1 MKPNLRNYIARSFY
15 SSTIKEFIYSDE
27 DAILGQLSKNSGAEL
42 DQVHAWVE
50 QIRVLKS
57 FLSDYNGRILFEFS
71 IPRMGTRVDTILLIE
86 NVIFVIEFKVGE
98 KEFNS
103 YGYNQ
108 VWDYALD
115 LKNFHEKS
123 EIPLIC
129 PIYVAT
135 NAKSIDFSIIETINN
150 DNSLKPIHANN
161 DTLKDVIQ
169 SVLVY
174 ADGFPELDIENWEKG
189 RYYPTPTIIEKAS
202 DLYYNNSVKDIA
214 DKSSD
219 AENFTHT
226 TNKVSEIIN
235 ISREGNRKSICFI
248 TGVPGAGKTLVG
260 LEIASKHL
268 NKERRESSVY
278 LSGNGPLVKVLQ
290 EALAMNFIQKSKEV
304 VKKGEARSRVKAF
317 IQNVHHFRDE
327 CLKDDKP
334 QPEHVAIFDEAQRAW
349 NITQTTTFMKNKKN
363 VPDFNMSEPEY
374 LISCM
379 DRHNDWAVILCLVG
393 GGQEINTG
401 EAGIGEWIDAI
412 NRSYKNWDIYISEN
426 LKDEE
431 YAAGNSLSLIENK
444 DKLFIE
450 NSLHLAVS
458 MRSYRAEKLSE
469 FVKKVL
475 DINIEEAKNLY
486 NEFSDKYPLVITR
499 DIHKAKEWLR
509 GQARGSERYGMV
521 VSSKAQ
527 RLKPL
532 AIDVRYDTD
541 PVHWFLKENDDVRSS
556 YYLEDVATE
565 FHIQGLELDW
575 VCVTWDGDFR
585 YSEKGWEHKNFVG
598 KKWQNINS
606 EAIKSFQKNAYRV
619 LLTRA
624 RQGMIICIPK
634 GDKNDNT
641 RLPEFYDSTYNY
653 FKEIGVREIE

>member
-15 SSTIKEFIYSDE
+15 SSSIKDFIDSDNN
-27 DAILGQLSKNSGAEL
+27 AILGQLSKNSGAEL
-42 DQVHAWVE
+42 DQVHAWIE
-50 QIRVLKS
+50 QIEILKS
-57 FLSDYNGRILFEFS
+57 FLNKYNGRVLFEFS
-71 IPRMGTRVDTILLIE
+71 IPRMGTRVDTILLID

-98 KEFNS
+98 KEYNS
-103 YGYNQ
+103 SGYNQ

-123 EIPLIC
+123 ELPLIA
-129 PIYVAT
+129 PIYVST
-135 NAKSIDFSIIETINN
+135 EAKPINISIIETINN
-150 DNSLKPIHANN
+150 DNSLKPFYANN
-161 DTLKDVIQ
+161 DNLKEIIE
-169 SVLVY
+169 SVLDY
-174 ADGFPELDIENWEKG
+174 AKGYPYLDIENWEKG

-219 AENFTHT
+219 TESFTQT

-235 ISREGNRKSICFI
+235 KSRAENRKSICFI

-349 NITQTTTFMKNKKN
+349 NKKQTSDFMKRKKN
-363 VPDFNMSEPEY
+363 VPDFDVSEPEY

-379 DRHNDWAVILCLVG
+379 DRHKDWAVILCLVG

-401 EAGIGEWIDAI
+401 EAGIGEWIEAI
-412 NRSYKNWDIYISEN
+412 NRKFKYWDIYISDN

-431 YAAGNSLSLIENK
+431 YAAGNSLSIIENNE
-444 DKLFIE
+444 KLFIE

-458 MRSYRAEKLSE
+458 MRSFRAEKLSE

-499 DIHKAKEWLR
+499 DINKAKDWLR
-509 GQARGSERYGMV
+509 GQARGTERYGMV

-585 YSEKGWEHKNFVG
+585 YSNKGWIQKNFKG
-598 KKWQNINS
+598 NKWENINS
-606 EAIKSFQKNAYRV
+606 EEIKGFQKNAYRV

-624 RQGMIICIPK
+624 RQGMVICIPK
-634 GDKNDNT
+634 GDINDHT
-641 RLPEFYDSTYNY
+641 RLPEFYDSTYEY
-653 FKEIGVREIE
+653 FKEIGVREI

>member
-15 SSTIKEFIYSDE
+15 SSSIKDFIDSDKN
-27 DAILGQLSKNSGAEL
+27 AILGQLSKNSGAEL
-42 DQVHAWVE
+42 DQVHAWIE
-50 QIRVLKS
+50 QIEILKS
-57 FLSDYNGRILFEFS
+57 FLNKYNGRVLFEFS
-71 IPRMGTRVDTILLIE
+71 IPRMGTRVDTILLID

-98 KEFNS
+98 KEYNS
-103 YGYNQ
+103 SGYNQ

-123 EIPLIC
+123 ELPLIA
-129 PIYVAT
+129 PIYVST
-135 NAKSIDFSIIETINN
+135 EAKPINISIIETINN
-150 DNSLKPIHANN
+150 DNSLKPFYANN
-161 DTLKDVIQ
+161 DNLKEIIE
-169 SVLVY
+169 SVLDY
-174 ADGFPELDIENWEKG
+174 AKGYPYLDIENWEKG

-219 AENFTHT
+219 TESFTQT

-235 ISREGNRKSICFI
+235 KSRAENRKSICFI

-349 NITQTTTFMKNKKN
+349 NKKQTSDFMKRKKN
-363 VPDFNMSEPEY
+363 VPDFDISEPEY

-401 EAGIGEWIDAI
+401 EAGIGEWIEAI
-412 NRSYKNWDIYISEN
+412 NRKYKNWDIYISDN

-444 DKLFIE
+444 EKLFIE

-458 MRSYRAEKLSE
+458 MRSFRAEKLSE

-499 DIHKAKEWLR
+499 DINKAKDWLR
-509 GQARGSERYGMV
+509 GQARGTERYGMV

-585 YSEKGWEHKNFVG
+585 YSPNGWQHKNFVG
-598 KKWQNINS
+598 NKWQNILS
-606 EAIKSFQKNAYRV
+606 EEIKGFQKNAYRV

-624 RQGMIICIPK
+624 RQGMVICIPK
-634 GDKNDNT
+634 GDINDHT
-641 RLPEFYDSTYNY
+641 RLPEFYDSTYEY
-653 FKEIGVREIE
+653 FKEIGVREI

>member
-1 MKPNLRNYIARSFY
+1 MKPNLINYIARSFY
-15 SSTIKEFIYSDE
+15 TSTIKDFMVSDE
-27 DAILGQLSKNSGAEL
+27 NTIIGQLSKNSGAEL
-42 DQVHAWVE
+42 NQVNAWIG

-57 FLSDYNGRILFEFS
+57 FLSKYNGRILFEFS
-71 IPRMGTRVDTILLIE
+71 IPRMGTRVDTILLID

-115 LKNFHEKS
+115 LKNFHQKS
-123 EIPLIC
+123 EYPLIA

-135 NAKSIDFSIIETINN
+135 QAKSIDFSIIETINN
-150 DNSLKPIHANN
+150 DNSLKPIFANI
-161 DTLKDVIQ
+161 DTLQEVIE
-169 SVLVY
+169 SVLEY
-174 ADGFPELDIENWEKG
+174 AEGFPELDIENWEKG

-219 AENFTHT
+219 NESFTLT

-235 ISREGNRKSICFI
+235 KSRVENRKSICFI
-248 TGVPGAGKTLVG
+248 TGVPGSGKTLVG

-304 VKKGEARSRVKAF
+304 IKKGEARSRVKAF

-327 CLKDDKP
+327 CLKDDGP

-363 VPDFNMSEPEY
+363 VPNFDMSEPEY

-379 DRHNDWAVILCLVG
+379 DRHKDWAVILCLVG

-401 EAGIGEWIDAI
+401 EAGIGEWIESI

-431 YAAGNSLSLIENK
+431 YAAGDSLSLIENK
-444 DKLFIE
+444 EKIFIE

-458 MRSYRAEKLSE
+458 MRSFRAEKLSE

-475 DINIEEAKNLY
+475 DNNIEEAKTLY
-486 NEFSDKYPLVITR
+486 KEFSDKYPLVITR
-499 DIHKAKEWLR
+499 DIDKAKQWLR
-509 GQARGSERYGMV
+509 SQARGTERYGMV

-585 YSEKGWEHKNFVG
+585 YSEKGWVHKNFVG
-598 KKWQNINS
+598 NKWQNINS
-606 EAIKSFQKNAYRV
+606 NTIREFQKNAYRV

-624 RQGMIICIPK
+624 RQGMIIVVPQ
-634 GDKNDNT
+634 GDPEDPT
-641 RLPEFYDSTYNY
+641 RRSEFYDPTFNY
-653 FKEIGVREIE
+653 LSDIGFPVI

>member
-15 SSTIKEFIYSDE
+15 SSSIKDFIDSDKN
-27 DAILGQLSKNSGAEL
+27 AILGQLSKNSGAEL
-42 DQVHAWVE
+42 DQVHAWIE
-50 QIRVLKS
+50 QIEILKS
-57 FLSDYNGRILFEFS
+57 FLNKYNGRVLFEFS
-71 IPRMGTRVDTILLIE
+71 IPRMGTRVDTILLID

-98 KEFNS
+98 KEYNS
-103 YGYNQ
+103 SGYNQ

-123 EIPLIC
+123 ELPLIA
-129 PIYVAT
+129 PIYVST
-135 NAKSIDFSIIETINN
+135 EAKPINISIIETINN
-150 DNSLKPIHANN
+150 DNSLKPFYANN
-161 DTLKDVIQ
+161 DNLKEIIE
-169 SVLVY
+169 SVLDY
-174 ADGFPELDIENWEKG
+174 AKGYPYLDIENWEKG

-219 AENFTHT
+219 TESFTQT

-235 ISREGNRKSICFI
+235 KSRAENRKSICFI

-349 NITQTTTFMKNKKN
+349 NKKQTSDFMKRKKN
-363 VPDFNMSEPEY
+363 VPDFDISEPEY

-379 DRHNDWAVILCLVG
+379 DRHKDWAVILCLVG

-401 EAGIGEWIDAI
+401 EAGIGEWIEAI
-412 NRSYKNWDIYISEN
+412 NRKYKNWDIYISDN

-444 DKLFIE
+444 EKLFIE

-458 MRSYRAEKLSE
+458 MRSFRAEKLSE

-499 DIHKAKEWLR
+499 DINKAKDWLR
-509 GQARGSERYGMV
+509 GQARGTERYGMV

-585 YSEKGWEHKNFVG
+585 YSENGWQHKNFVG
-598 KKWQNINS
+598 NKWQNILS
-606 EAIKSFQKNAYRV
+606 EEIKGFQKNAYRV

-624 RQGMIICIPK
+624 RQGMVICIPK
-634 GDKNDNT
+634 GDINDHT
-641 RLPEFYDSTYNY
+641 RLPEFYDSTYEY
-653 FKEIGVREIE
+653 FKEIGVMEIE

>member
-15 SSTIKEFIYSDE
+15 SSTIKDFIDSEKDS
-27 DAILGQLSKNSGAEL
+27 ILGHLSKNSGAEKN
-42 DQVHAWVE
+42 QVDAWQG
-50 QIRVLKS
+50 QIKILKS
-57 FLSDYNGRILFEFS
+57 ILNKYKGRILFEFS
-71 IPRMGTRVDTILLIE
+71 IPRMGTRVDNILLIN

-98 KEFNS
+98 NEYNS
-103 YGYNQ
+103 SGYNQ

-123 EIPLIC
+123 ETPLIA

-150 DNSLKPIHANN
+150 DNSLKPILANN
-161 DTLKDVIQ
+161 ETLQEVIE
-169 SVLVY
+169 SVLLY
-174 ADGFPELDIENWEKG
+174 AEDYPELDIENWEKG

-219 AENFTHT
+219 VESFTHT
-226 TNKVSEIIN
+226 TNKVTEIIN
-235 ISREGNRKSICFI
+235 KSRNESRKSICFI

-290 EALAMNFIQKSKEV
+290 EALAMNFIQKSEV
-304 VKKGEARSRVKAF
+304 VIKKGEARSRVKAF

-327 CLKDDKP
+327 CLKDNRP

-349 NITQTTTFMKNKKN
+349 NKTQTTSFMNRKKN
-363 VPDFNMSEPEY
+363 VLDFDMSEPEY

-379 DRHNDWAVILCLVG
+379 DRHQDWAVILCLVG

-401 EAGIGEWIDAI
+401 EAGIGEWIESV
-412 NRSYKNWDIYISEN
+412 NREYQHWDIYISEN

-431 YAAGNSLSLIENK
+431 YAAGNSLSLIDNK
-444 DKLFIE
+444 DKIFIE

-458 MRSYRAEKLSE
+458 MRSFRAKKLSE

-475 DINIEEAKNLY
+475 DINIDEAKALY
-486 NEFSDKYPLVITR
+486 KEFSDKYPLVITR
-499 DIHKAKEWLR
+499 DIHKAKQWLR
-509 GQARGSERYGMV
+509 DQARGSERYGMV

-541 PVHWFLKENDDVRSS
+541 PVHWFLKEIDDVRSS

-585 YSEKGWEHKNFVG
+585 YSKKGWVHKNFVG
-598 KKWQNINS
+598 NKWQNINK
-606 EAIKSFQKNAYRV
+606 EIKREFQKNAYRV

-624 RQGMIICIPK
+624 RQGMVICIPS
-634 GDKNDNT
+634 GDEYDST
-641 RLPEFYDSTYNY
+641 RLPEFYNSTYEY
-653 FKEIGVREIE
+653 FKEIGVQEIE

>member
-15 SSTIKEFIYSDE
+15 SSTIKDFIDSEKDS
-27 DAILGQLSKNSGAEL
+27 ILGHLSKNSGAEKN
-42 DQVHAWVE
+42 QVDAWQG
-50 QIRVLKS
+50 QIKILKS
-57 FLSDYNGRILFEFS
+57 ILNKYKGRILFEFS
-71 IPRMGTRVDTILLIE
+71 IPRMGTRVDNILLIN

-98 KEFNS
+98 NEYNS
-103 YGYNQ
+103 SGYNQ

-123 EIPLIC
+123 ETPLIA

-150 DNSLKPIHANN
+150 DNSLKPILANN
-161 DTLKDVIQ
+161 ETLQEVIE
-169 SVLVY
+169 SVLLY
-174 ADGFPELDIENWEKG
+174 AEDYPELDIENWEKG

-219 AENFTHT
+219 VESFTHT
-226 TNKVSEIIN
+226 TNKVTEIIN
-235 ISREGNRKSICFI
+235 KSRNESRKSICFI

-290 EALAMNFIQKSKEV
+290 EALAMNFIQKSEV
-304 VKKGEARSRVKAF
+304 VIKKGEARSRVKAF

-327 CLKDDKP
+327 CLKDNRP

-349 NITQTTTFMKNKKN
+349 NKTQTTSFMNRKKN
-363 VPDFNMSEPEY
+363 VLDFDMSEPEY

-379 DRHNDWAVILCLVG
+379 DRHQDWAVILCLVG

-401 EAGIGEWIDAI
+401 EAGIGEWIESV
-412 NRSYKNWDIYISEN
+412 NREYQHWDIYISEN

-431 YAAGNSLSLIENK
+431 YAAGNSLSLIDNK
-444 DKLFIE
+444 DKIFIE

-458 MRSYRAEKLSE
+458 MRSFRAEKLSE

-475 DINIEEAKNLY
+475 DINIDEAKALY
-486 NEFSDKYPLVITR
+486 KEFSDKYPLVITR
-499 DIHKAKEWLR
+499 DIHKAKQWLR
-509 GQARGSERYGMV
+509 DQARGSERYGMV

-541 PVHWFLKENDDVRSS
+541 PVHWFLKEIDDVRSS

-585 YSEKGWEHKNFVG
+585 YSKKGWVHKNFVG
-598 KKWQNINS
+598 NKWQNINK
-606 EAIKSFQKNAYRV
+606 EIKREFQKNAYRV

-624 RQGMIICIPK
+624 RQGMVICIPS
-634 GDKNDNT
+634 GDEYDST
-641 RLPEFYDSTYNY
+641 RLPEFYNSTYEY
-653 FKEIGVREIE
+653 FKEIGVQEIE

>member
-15 SSTIKEFIYSDE
+15 SSSIKNFIDSDKN
-27 DAILGQLSKNSGAEL
+27 AILGQLSKNSGAEL
-42 DQVHAWVE
+42 DQVHAWIE
-50 QIRVLKS
+50 QIEILKS
-57 FLSDYNGRILFEFS
+57 FLNKYNGRVLFEFS
-71 IPRMGTRVDTILLIE
+71 IPRMGTRVDTILLID

-98 KEFNS
+98 KEYNS
-103 YGYNQ
+103 SGYNQ

-123 EIPLIC
+123 ELPLIA
-129 PIYVAT
+129 PIYVST
-135 NAKSIDFSIIETINN
+135 EAKPINISIIETINN
-150 DNSLKPIHANN
+150 DNSLKPFYANN
-161 DTLKDVIQ
+161 DNLKEIIE
-169 SVLVY
+169 SVLDY
-174 ADGFPELDIENWEKG
+174 AKGYPYLDIENWEKG

-219 AENFTHT
+219 TESFTQT

-235 ISREGNRKSICFI
+235 KSRAENRKSICFI

-349 NITQTTTFMKNKKN
+349 NKKQTSDFMKRKKN
-363 VPDFNMSEPEY
+363 VPDFDISEPEY

-401 EAGIGEWIDAI
+401 EAGIGEWIEAI
-412 NRSYKNWDIYISEN
+412 NRKYKNWDIYISDN

-444 DKLFIE
+444 EKLFIE

-458 MRSYRAEKLSE
+458 MRSFRAEKLSE

-499 DIHKAKEWLR
+499 DINKAKDWLR
-509 GQARGSERYGMV
+509 GQARGTERYGMV

-585 YSEKGWEHKNFVG
+585 YSENGWQHKNFVG
-598 KKWQNINS
+598 NKWQNILS
-606 EAIKSFQKNAYRV
+606 EEIKGFQKNAYRV

-624 RQGMIICIPK
+624 RQGMVICIPK
-634 GDKNDNT
+634 GDINDHT
-641 RLPEFYDSTYNY
+641 RLPEFYDSTYEY
-653 FKEIGVREIE
+653 FKEIGVMEIE

>member
-15 SSTIKEFIYSDE
+15 SSSIKDFIDSDKN
-27 DAILGQLSKNSGAEL
+27 AILGQLSKNSGAEL
-42 DQVHAWVE
+42 DQVHAWIE
-50 QIRVLKS
+50 QIEILKS
-57 FLSDYNGRILFEFS
+57 FLNKYNGRVLFEFS
-71 IPRMGTRVDTILLIE
+71 IPRMGTRVDTILLID

-98 KEFNS
+98 KEYNS
-103 YGYNQ
+103 SGYNQ

-123 EIPLIC
+123 ELPLIA
-129 PIYVAT
+129 PIYVST
-135 NAKSIDFSIIETINN
+135 EAKPINISIIETINN
-150 DNSLKPIHANN
+150 DNSLKPFYANN
-161 DTLKDVIQ
+161 DNLKEIIE
-169 SVLVY
+169 SVLDY
-174 ADGFPELDIENWEKG
+174 AKGYPYLDIENWEKG

-219 AENFTHT
+219 TESFTQT

-235 ISREGNRKSICFI
+235 KSRAENRKSICFI

-349 NITQTTTFMKNKKN
+349 NKKQTSDFMKRKKN
-363 VPDFNMSEPEY
+363 VPDFDVSEPEY

-379 DRHNDWAVILCLVG
+379 DRHKDWAVILCLVG

-401 EAGIGEWIDAI
+401 EAGIGEWIEAI
-412 NRSYKNWDIYISEN
+412 NRKYKNWDIYISDN

-431 YAAGNSLSLIENK
+431 YAAGNSLSLIENIE
-444 DKLFIE
+444 KLFIE

-458 MRSYRAEKLSE
+458 MRSFRAEKLSE

-499 DIHKAKEWLR
+499 DINKAKDWLR
-509 GQARGSERYGMV
+509 GQARGTERYGMV

-585 YSEKGWEHKNFVG
+585 YSENGWQHKNFVG
-598 KKWQNINS
+598 NKWQNILS
-606 EAIKSFQKNAYRV
+606 EEIKGFQKNAYRV

-624 RQGMIICIPK
+624 RQGMVICIPK
-634 GDKNDNT
+634 GDINDHT

-653 FKEIGVREIE
+653 FKEIGVMEIE

>member
-1 MKPNLRNYIARSFY
+1 MKSNLRNYIARSFY
-15 SSTIKEFIYSDE
+15 SSSIKDFIDSDKN
-27 DAILGQLSKNSGAEL
+27 AILGQLSKNSGAEL
-42 DQVHAWVE
+42 DQVHAWIE
-50 QIRVLKS
+50 QIEILKS
-57 FLSDYNGRILFEFS
+57 FLNKYNGRVLFEFS
-71 IPRMGTRVDTILLIE
+71 IPRMGTRADTILLID

-98 KEFNS
+98 KEYNS
-103 YGYNQ
+103 SGYNQ

-123 EIPLIC
+123 ELPLIA
-129 PIYVAT
+129 PIYVST
-135 NAKSIDFSIIETINN
+135 EAKPINISIIETINN
-150 DNSLKPIHANN
+150 DNSLKPFYANN
-161 DTLKDVIQ
+161 DNLKEIIE
-169 SVLVY
+169 SVLDY
-174 ADGFPELDIENWEKG
+174 AKGYPYLDIENWEKG

-219 AENFTHT
+219 TESFTQT

-235 ISREGNRKSICFI
+235 KSRAENRKSICFI

-349 NITQTTTFMKNKKN
+349 NKKQTSDFMKRKKN
-363 VPDFNMSEPEY
+363 VPDFDVSEPEY

-379 DRHNDWAVILCLVG
+379 DRHKDWAVILCLVG

-401 EAGIGEWIDAI
+401 EAGIGEWIEAI
-412 NRSYKNWDIYISEN
+412 NRKYKNWDIYISDN

-444 DKLFIE
+444 EKLFIE

-458 MRSYRAEKLSE
+458 MRSFRAEKLSE
-469 FVKKVL
+469 FVKKTL
-475 DINIEEAKNLY
+475 DNNIEEAKTLY
-486 NEFSDKYPLVITR
+486 KEFEEKYPLVITR
-499 DIHKAKEWLR
+499 DIHKAKQWLKS
-509 GQARGSERYGMV
+509 QARGTERYGMV

-585 YSEKGWEHKNFVG
+585 YSNKGWIQKNFKG
-598 KKWQNINS
+598 NKWENINS
-606 EAIKSFQKNAYRV
+606 EEIKGFQKNAYRV

-624 RQGMIICIPK
+624 RQGMVICIPK
-634 GDKNDNT
+634 GDINDPT
-641 RLPEFYDSTYNY
+641 RLPEFYDSTYEY
-653 FKEIGVREIE
+653 FKEIGVREI

>member
-15 SSTIKEFIYSDE
+15 SSSIKDFIDSDNN
-27 DAILGQLSKNSGAEL
+27 AILGQLSKNSGAEL
-42 DQVHAWVE
+42 DQVHAWIE
-50 QIRVLKS
+50 QIEILKS
-57 FLSDYNGRILFEFS
+57 FLNKYNGRVLFEFS
-71 IPRMGTRVDTILLIE
+71 IPRMGTRADTILLID

-98 KEFNS
+98 KEYNS
-103 YGYNQ
+103 SGYNQ

-123 EIPLIC
+123 ELPLIA
-129 PIYVAT
+129 PIYVST
-135 NAKSIDFSIIETINN
+135 EAKPINISIIETINN
-150 DNSLKPIHANN
+150 DNSLKPFYANN
-161 DTLKDVIQ
+161 DNLKEIIE
-169 SVLVY
+169 SVLDY
-174 ADGFPELDIENWEKG
+174 AKGYPYLDIENWEKG

-219 AENFTHT
+219 TESFTQT

-235 ISREGNRKSICFI
+235 KSRAENRKSICFI

-349 NITQTTTFMKNKKN
+349 NKKQTSDFMKRKKN
-363 VPDFNMSEPEY
+363 VPDFDVSEPEY

-379 DRHNDWAVILCLVG
+379 DRHKDWAVILCLVG

-401 EAGIGEWIDAI
+401 EAGIGEWIEAI
-412 NRSYKNWDIYISEN
+412 NRKYKNWDIYISDN

-431 YAAGNSLSLIENK
+431 YAAGNSLSLIENIE
-444 DKLFIE
+444 KLFIE

-458 MRSYRAEKLSE
+458 MRSFRAEKLSE
-469 FVKKVL
+469 FVKKTL
-475 DINIEEAKNLY
+475 DNNIEEAKTLY
-486 NEFSDKYPLVITR
+486 KEFEEKYPLVITR
-499 DIHKAKEWLR
+499 DIHKAKQWLKS
-509 GQARGSERYGMV
+509 QARGTERYGMV

-585 YSEKGWEHKNFVG
+585 YSNKGWIQKNFKG
-598 KKWQNINS
+598 NKWENINS
-606 EAIKSFQKNAYRV
+606 EEIKGFQKNAYRV

-624 RQGMIICIPK
+624 RQGMVICIPK
-634 GDKNDNT
+634 GDINDHT
-641 RLPEFYDSTYNY
+641 RLPEFYDSTYEY
-653 FKEIGVREIE
+653 FKEIGVMEIE

>member
-15 SSTIKEFIYSDE
+15 SSSIKDFIDSDNN
-27 DAILGQLSKNSGAEL
+27 AILGQLSKNSGAEL
-42 DQVHAWVE
+42 DQVHAWIK
-50 QIRVLKS
+50 QIEILKS
-57 FLSDYNGRILFEFS
+57 FLNKYNGRVLFEFS
-71 IPRMGTRVDTILLIE
+71 IPRMGTRVDTILLID

-98 KEFNS
+98 ENYNS
-103 YGYNQ
+103 SGYNQ
-108 VWDYALD
+108 VWDYTLD
-115 LKNFHEKS
+115 FKNFHEKS
-123 EIPLIC
+123 ELPLIA
-129 PIYVAT
+129 PIYVSTEADP
-135 NAKSIDFSIIETINN
+135 IIFSIIETINN
-150 DNSLKPIHANN
+150 DNSLMPICANKDN
-161 DTLKDVIQ
+161 LKDIIE
-169 SVLVY
+169 SVLEY
-174 ADGFPELDIENWEKG
+174 AKGYPNLDIENWEKG

-202 DLYYNNSVKDIA
+202 DLYYNNTVKDIA

-219 AENFTHT
+219 EESFTQT

-235 ISREGNRKSICFI
+235 KSKAENRKSICFI

-290 EALAMNFIQKSKEV
+290 EALAMNFIKKSKEF

-327 CLKDDKP
+327 CLKDNRP

-349 NITQTTTFMKNKKN
+349 NKKQTSDFMKRKKN
-363 VPDFNMSEPEY
+363 VPNFDISEPEY

-379 DRHNDWAVILCLVG
+379 DRHKDWAVILCLVG

-401 EAGIGEWIDAI
+401 EAGIGEWIEAI
-412 NRSYKNWDIYISEN
+412 NRKFKYWDIYISDN

-431 YAAGNSLSLIENK
+431 YAAGNSLTLIENK
-444 DKLFIE
+444 EKLFIE

-458 MRSYRAEKLSE
+458 MRSFRAEKLSE

-475 DINIEEAKNLY
+475 DLNIEEAKTLY
-486 NEFSDKYPLVITR
+486 KEFADKYPLVITR
-499 DIHKAKEWLR
+499 DINVAKQWLKDH
-509 GQARGSERYGMV
+509 ARGTERYGMV

-556 YYLEDVATE
+556 HYLEDVATE

-585 YSEKGWEHKNFVG
+585 YSENGWQHKNFVG
-598 KKWQNINS
+598 NKWQNILS
-606 EAIKSFQKNAYRV
+606 EEIKGFQKNAYRV

-624 RQGMIICIPK
+624 RQGMVICIPK
-634 GDKNDNT
+634 GDIKDHT
-641 RLPEFYDSTYNY
+641 RLPEFYDSTYEY
-653 FKEIGVREIE
+653 FKEIGVREI

>member
-1 MKPNLRNYIARSFY
+1 MKSNLRNYIARSFY
-15 SSTIKEFIYSDE
+15 SSSIKDFIDSDKN
-27 DAILGQLSKNSGAEL
+27 AILGQLSKNSGAEL
-42 DQVHAWVE
+42 DQVHAWIE
-50 QIRVLKS
+50 QIEILKS
-57 FLSDYNGRILFEFS
+57 FLNKYNGRVLFEFS
-71 IPRMGTRVDTILLIE
+71 IPRMGTRADTILLID

-98 KEFNS
+98 KEYNS
-103 YGYNQ
+103 SGYNQ

-123 EIPLIC
+123 ELPLIA
-129 PIYVAT
+129 PIYVST
-135 NAKSIDFSIIETINN
+135 EAKPINISIIETINN
-150 DNSLKPIHANN
+150 DNSLKPFYANN
-161 DTLKDVIQ
+161 DNLKEIIE
-169 SVLVY
+169 SVLDY
-174 ADGFPELDIENWEKG
+174 AKGYPYLDIENWEKG

-219 AENFTHT
+219 TESFTQT

-235 ISREGNRKSICFI
+235 KSRAENRKSICFI

-349 NITQTTTFMKNKKN
+349 NKKQTSDFMKRKKN
-363 VPDFNMSEPEY
+363 VPDFDVSEPEY

-379 DRHNDWAVILCLVG
+379 DRHKDWAVILCLVG

-401 EAGIGEWIDAI
+401 EAGIGEWIEAI
-412 NRSYKNWDIYISEN
+412 NRKYKNWDIYISDN

-444 DKLFIE
+444 EKLFIE

-458 MRSYRAEKLSE
+458 MRSFRAEKLSE
-469 FVKKVL
+469 FVKKTL
-475 DINIEEAKNLY
+475 DNNIEEAKTLY
-486 NEFSDKYPLVITR
+486 KEFEEKYPLVITR
-499 DIHKAKEWLR
+499 DIHKAKQWLKS
-509 GQARGSERYGMV
+509 QARGTERYGMV

-585 YSEKGWEHKNFVG
+585 YSNKGWIQKNFKG
-598 KKWQNINS
+598 NKWENINS
-606 EAIKSFQKNAYRV
+606 EEIKGFQKNAYRV

-624 RQGMIICIPK
+624 RQGMVICIPK
-634 GDKNDNT
+634 GDINDPT
-641 RLPEFYDSTYNY
+641 RLPEFYDSTYEY
-653 FKEIGVREIE
+653 FKEIGVMEIE